1 MRLVHVTMSPTA
13 SNPLQHTVQWLAT
26 HTRFPASR
34 LEPRAE
40 ALLCASVLAA
50 AEESAENA
58 RFLIQ
63 RRDGAKDSALRAHA
77 ARRSLVHYKCDNS
90 AKV

>member
-1 MRLVHVTMSPTA
+1 MNSPD
-13 SNPLQHTVQWLAT
+13 PLRDTVRWLAT

-34 LEPRAE
+34 LETRIE
-40 ALLCASVLAA
+40 VLFCAAALAA
-50 AEESAENA
+50 VEEEQERQ

-63 RRDGAKDSALRAHA
+63 RRDPAQTSALRAHGL
-77 ARRSLVHYKCDNS
+77 RRSQVHYKCDNS